1 MTNIKSQ
8 SKNAKIT
15 YVFFAP
21 HKKGYL
27 GTLQKRVGQLPK
39 AGTDPGC
46 DILDDQHDDDDK
58 VEEEK
63 QKRVG
68 EREKG
73 HFLIKGC

>member
-1 MTNIKSQ
+1 MFFCLFLPRI
-8 SKNAKIT
+8 SKERL
-15 YVFFAP
+15 V
-21 HKKGYL
+21 KGYL
-27 GTLQKRVGQLPK
+27 GTFQKRVGQLPK

-73 HFLIKGC
+73 IF